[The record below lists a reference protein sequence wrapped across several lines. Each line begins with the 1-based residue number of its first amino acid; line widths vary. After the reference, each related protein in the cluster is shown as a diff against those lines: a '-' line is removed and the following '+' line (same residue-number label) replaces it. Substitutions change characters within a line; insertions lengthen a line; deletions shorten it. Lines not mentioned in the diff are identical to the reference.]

1 MTKHDLAGYR
11 VVAVHAH
18 PDDEVLFTG
27 GTLADM
33 AARGAEVTVVTAT
46 LGEEGEIIGE
56 PYQGLADTDQLG
68 GFRAWELK
76 RALDALGVRGVQLGG
91 FGHFRD
97 SGMEGSPAHDN
108 PRALVN
114 RVDEAAQLLEQQFA
128 ALQPHA
134 VLTYG
139 PDGGYGHPDHIAVH
153 RAVHAAA
160 PQDLHIWWAVFE
172 RGAHYS
178 GLEAIDAPEGWSLP
192 DQAYLDNFTNRG
204 ADVTYELSS
213 EALEA
218 KRAAMRA
225 HATQIWTADGTLSA
239 VNPHAAQAGLR
250 APAEV
255 PGAYA
260 LSNLLTM
267 PLLRQEFYQLGQGTP
282 QDSLLGQM

>member
-56 PYQGLADTDQLG
+56 PYQGLAVTDQLG

-178 GLEAIDAPEGWSLP
+178 GLESIDAPEGWSLP

-255 PGAYA
+255 PGAHA

-282 QDSLLGQM
+282 QETLLGQM

>member
-56 PYQGLADTDQLG
+56 PYQGLAVTDQLG

-178 GLEAIDAPEGWSLP
+178 GLESIDAPEGWSLP

-255 PGAYA
+255 PGAHA

-282 QDSLLGQM
+282 QESLLGQL

>member
-56 PYQGLADTDQLG
+56 PYQGLAATDQLG

-76 RALDALGVRGVQLGG
+76 RALDALGVRGIQLGG

-178 GLEAIDAPEGWSLP
+178 GLESIDTPEGWSLP
-192 DQAYLDNFTNRG
+192 DQAYLDNFTNQG
-204 ADVTYELSS
+204 ADVTYELSN

-282 QDSLLGQM
+282 QETLLGQM

>member
-56 PYQGLADTDQLG
+56 PYQGLAVTDQLG

-178 GLEAIDAPEGWSLP
+178 GLESIDAPEGWSLP
-192 DQAYLDNFTNRG
+192 DQAYLDNFTNQG

-255 PGAYA
+255 PGAHA

-282 QDSLLGQM
+282 QESLLGQL